1 VSDVLHAALRGTIAA
16 AAMTGMRTLTVSLGL
31 VEQPPPQAIAEQ
43 GRVLERVPPER
54 RRAAI
59 ELAHWTY
66 GAKGGALF
74 GMLPEGLRRRAWAG
88 PVYGLALW
96 LGFEAVIAPL
106 LGLKHA
112 QEPRP
117 VERIALAADHALYGF
132 VLSGMSNRRQR

>member
-1 VSDVLHAALRGTIAA
+1 MSDVLHAALRGAVAA

-31 VEQPPPQAIAEQ
+31 VQDPPPEAIAER
-43 GRVLERVPPER
+43 GRLLEKVPPER

-74 GMLPEGLRRRAWAG
+74 GMLPEGLRRRAWSG
-88 PVYGLALW
+88 PLYGLALW
-96 LGFEAVIAPL
+96 VGFEAGIAPL
-106 LGLKHA
+106 LGLRHA

-117 VERIALAADHALYGF
+117 AERVALLADHLLYGY
-132 VLSGMSNRRQR
+132 VLSGLRRESQR